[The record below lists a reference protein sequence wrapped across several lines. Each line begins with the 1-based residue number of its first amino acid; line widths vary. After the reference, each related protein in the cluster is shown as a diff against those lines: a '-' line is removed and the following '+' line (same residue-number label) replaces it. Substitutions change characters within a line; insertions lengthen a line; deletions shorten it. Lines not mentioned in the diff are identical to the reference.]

1 MKIVVA
7 DPNLVPLRAEL
18 EAGLPVGAEVT
29 WPDRRDDRAVE
40 AALPGAE
47 VLVCA
52 RCTPAMAAAG
62 RSLRLVHAPGAGV
75 DSIDLAALPAGTVVA
90 NTFHHEDSIAEY
102 VLAATILLRRGFLA
116 QDAALRRDEW
126 ASPAY
131 DPAVGWGDSLAA
143 ATVGLVGFGHIG
155 ERAWRRFRAFGAR
168 GVAVSRRGS
177 VDAAAHGLAWAGP
190 IGELPTLLEQSDVVV
205 LSAPLTPATT
215 GLIGA
220 AELART
226 PPGAVLV
233 NVGRGPLVDE
243 QALYEALRSGSL
255 GGAGIDVWYGYP
267 GSGAAAHS
275 GAAVVA
281 APSALPFRD
290 LPNVLM
296 TPHSSGLTRQ
306 TYAGRVGDIA
316 ANVRRL
322 AAGQPLVNVVAVAG
336 APLSGAGVPAVSR

>member
-7 DPNLVPLRAEL
+7 DPNLAPLRVEL
-18 EAGLPVGAEVT
+18 AAGLPAGAQVS
-29 WPDRRDDRAVE
+29 WPDRRDHRAVE
-40 AALPGAE
+40 AALADAD
-47 VLVCA
+47 VLVSA

-62 RSLRLVHAPGAGV
+62 KTLRLVHAPGAGV
-75 DSIDLAALPAGTVVA
+75 DGIDVTALPAGTVVA

-102 VLAATILLRRGFLA
+102 VLAATILLRRGFLT

-131 DPAVGWGDSLAA
+131 DPAVGWGDTLAA

-155 ERAWRRFRAFGAR
+155 ERAWRRFRGFGAR
-168 GVAVSRRGS
+168 GVAVSRRGE

-190 IGELPTLLEQSDVVV
+190 IGELPALLEQSDVVV
-205 LSAPLTPATT
+205 LSVPLTPATT

-220 AELART
+220 AELALTR
-226 PPGAVLV
+226 PGAVLV
-233 NVGRGPLVDE
+233 NVGRGALVDE
-243 QALYEALRSGSL
+243 QALYEALRSGVL
-255 GGAGIDVWYGYP
+255 GGAAIDVWYGYP
-267 GSGAAAHS
+267 GSGAGS
-275 GAAVVA
+275 GVDAAVVA
-281 APSALPFRD
+281 APSTLPFRE

-306 TYAGRVGDIA
+306 TFAARVADIT

-322 AAGQPLVNVVAVAG
+322 AAGQPLVNVVAVA
-336 APLSGAGVPAVSR
+336 P

>member
-1 MKIVVA
+1 VDGI
-7 DPNLVPLRAEL
+7 D
-18 EAGLPVGAEVT
+18 VT
-29 WPDRRDDRAVE
+29 
-40 AALPGAE
+40 
-47 VLVCA
+47 
-52 RCTPAMAAAG
+52 
-62 RSLRLVHAPGAGV
+62 
-75 DSIDLAALPAGTVVA
+75 ALPAGTVVA

-102 VLAATILLRRGFLA
+102 VLAATILLRRGFLT

-131 DPAVGWGDSLAA
+131 DPAVGWGDTLAA

-168 GVAVSRRGS
+168 GVAVSRRGE

-190 IGELPTLLEQSDVVV
+190 IGELPALLEQSDVVV
-205 LSAPLTPATT
+205 LSVPLTPATT

-220 AELART
+220 AELALTR
-226 PPGAVLV
+226 PGAVLV
-233 NVGRGPLVDE
+233 NVGRGALVDE
-243 QALYEALRSGSL
+243 QALYEALRSGVL
-255 GGAGIDVWYGYP
+255 GGAAIDVWYGYP
-267 GSGAAAHS
+267 GSGAGSGA

-281 APSALPFRD
+281 APSALPFRE

-306 TYAGRVGDIA
+306 TFAARVADIT

-322 AAGQPLVNVVAVAG
+322 AAGQPLVNVVAVA
-336 APLSGAGVPAVSR
+336 P